1 MSKRHSEQFK
11 QEAVGYALSNKDK
24 SVKAIATQL
33 GVGYSTL
40 DNWLRQHRQSIGGA
54 ASKALNDDQ
63 KRIRQL
69 EREVAHLKEVNEI
82 IKKAH
87 VYFVNNPSR

>member
-11 QEAVGYALSNKDK
+11 QEAVAYALSNKDK
-24 SVKAIATQL
+24 PVKAIATSL
-33 GVGYSTL
+33 GIGYSTL
-40 DNWLRQHRQSIGGA
+40 DNWMRRANGTVRRELS
-54 ASKALNDDQ
+54 SDQ
-63 KRIRQL
+63 QRIRQL

>member
-11 QEAVGYALSNKDK
+11 QEAVAYALSNKDQP
-24 SVKAIATQL
+24 VKAIATSL

-40 DNWLRQHRQSIGGA
+40 DTWIRKAGGVVRREL
-54 ASKALNDDQ
+54 SSDQ
-63 KRIRQL
+63 QRIRQL
-69 EREVAHLKEVNEI
+69 ERENAHLREVNEI

-87 VYFVNNPSR
+87 VYFVANPSR

>member
-1 MSKRHSEQFK
+1 MSKRHSDQFK
-11 QEAVGYALSNKDK
+11 QEAVAYALSNKDK
-24 SVKAIATQL
+24 PVKAIATSL
-33 GVGYSTL
+33 GIGYSTL
-40 DNWLRQHRQSIGGA
+40 DAWIRKSSGSVRRELSGEQQ
-54 ASKALNDDQ
+54 
-63 KRIRQL
+63 RIRQL

>member
-1 MSKRHSEQFK
+1 MRRANGTVRRELSGEQ
-11 QEAVGYALSNKDK
+11 Q
-24 SVKAIATQL
+24 
-33 GVGYSTL
+33 
-40 DNWLRQHRQSIGGA
+40 
-54 ASKALNDDQ
+54 
-63 KRIRQL
+63 RIRQL